1 MNLLFTSS
9 GGMHAQKLFYLIK
22 KKTFY
27 KNIKIHAV
35 NSNFI
40 YFKNKKVFHDSFTK
54 ISKPKNKNFL
64 NDIKKI
70 VKNKNINILFPGSD
84 EEAIKLSL
92 NKKKINTFIP
102 SPEIKKLKFI
112 YNKFNTLEKLKK
124 EKLIDIKFDKVSS
137 MTNLKN
143 KIESYNKSNTDFVI
157 KPIFSRGGRNVIV
170 VKKSQ
175 KTNVLYFNKKREVQ
189 INKNYFNN
197 NQNKFLLQFKKKFP
211 VILMER
217 MFEPNLDI
225 DILSWKGKLIKYVI
239 RQRIGFQASKGSI
252 ILKPNNNIKKLLKK
266 ITKLFNLTGIYDCD
280 FMFDKQKT
288 PILIELNPRI
298 SGSLYAS
305 ISAGAH
311 LVDDLISLKINRS
324 SLVKDF
330 KLKNKKKI
338 YSKKILN

>member
-22 KKTFY
+22 KRTFY

-92 NKKKINTFIP
+92 NKKKINTFIS
-102 SPEIKKLKFI
+102 SPEIKKLKFM

-143 KIESYNKSNTDFVI
+143 KIENYNKSNTDFVI

-170 VKKSQ
+170 VKISQ

-189 INKNYFNN
+189 INKNYFNK

-239 RQRIGFQASKGSI
+239 RKRIGYQASKGSV
-252 ILKPNNNIKKLLKK
+252 ILKNNKKIENFLKKLS
-266 ITKLFNLTGIYDCD
+266 KLFDLTGIYDCD
-280 FMFDKQKT
+280 FMFNKKKT

-305 ISAGAH
+305 ISAGAN
-311 LVDDLISLKINRS
+311 LVDDLISIKLKRS
-324 SLVKDF
+324 HLVKNF
-330 KLKNKKKI
+330 ITKNKKI
-338 YSKKILN
+338 VYSKNIIS